1 MSKFQAVRTENG
13 VIVER
18 DVRTYSTFS
27 WIDARVRALS
37 SFLGGDWGFEVID
50 K

>member
-1 MSKFQAVRTENG
+1 MFQAVRTENG

-18 DVRTYSTFS
+18 DVRTYDTFD

-37 SFLGGDWGFEVID
+37 SFLGGDWGFEVIY